1 MAGEILAWC
10 KSLNKG
16 VVRGNG
22 LRLVGLCMKNV
33 LANKLTNFGN

>member
-10 KSLNKG
+10 KSLDKE
-16 VVRGNG
+16 VVGGNG

-33 LANKLTNFGN
+33 LASKLFD